1 MPGVNPSNR
10 RLRRA
15 NNLTEYGAASGGFG
29 FGIPNGVG
37 ASYHAFRLFNRIK
50 KECCK
55 EVPPLI
61 PGWKIFDTLT
71 ISANDTE
78 FGKTI
83 AMSEDG
89 TFLAVI
95 AQDTPSQMGTTNG
108 KGSVHIFKLDGDSYT
123 QVSTHYPSAN
133 GMHIGASSFMS
144 QIDISDDGHTVIY
157 HELDTNTSTGSGVII
172 RKNANND
179 QFTTVH
185 KLLSTN
191 AGDESE
197 VAISG
202 DASRVAVASP
212 EKKEIDI
219 YKLNAG
225 NQQYAQEGGTIE
237 NNNNDITKFG
247 QSLSFNTD
255 GSRLVVG
262 TEEGPGLGGFYILGT
277 TGAGGAWASVQEF
290 LGTNAGHEFGKEV
303 AISGD
308 GECIVVSLPTKN
320 QGAINV
326 YNKDANA
333 NTFTLVTAINTIYG
347 GIGHQLGFSLAI
359 SKDGSKIITSNPGY
373 DTPLNNNGMVVVYKK
388 DGNNY
393 VVDDKILTG
402 QTASEQF
409 GRDVAISKD
418 GMKIAGSAPDFNN
431 DKGYV
436 RVFKFH

>member
-71 ISANDTE
+71 IDANDTE
-78 FGKTI
+78 FGKMI

-89 TFLAVI
+89 NFLAVI

-108 KGSVHIFKLDGDSYT
+108 KGSVHIFKLVGDSYT

-133 GMHIGASSFMS
+133 NMRIGASPNMS
-144 QIDISDDGHTVIY
+144 QIDISDDGHTVVY
-157 HELDTNTSTGSGVII
+157 HEFDSNTSTGSGVVI
-172 RKNANND
+172 RKNTNND
-179 QFTTVH
+179 QFTQVH
-185 KLLSTN
+185 KLLSAN
-191 AGDESE
+191 AGEEAE

-202 DASRVAVASP
+202 DASRIAIACP
-212 EKKEIDI
+212 KEKEIDI

-225 NQQYAQEGGTIE
+225 NQQYAKEGGTLE
-237 NNNNDITKFG
+237 NNNNNIQHFG
-247 QSLSFNTD
+247 RSLAFNTD

-303 AISGD
+303 AISGN

-320 QGAINV
+320 QGALNV
-326 YNKDANA
+326 YKKDANA
-333 NTFTLVTAINTIYG
+333 NTFTLETSINSTAGAGNQYG
-347 GIGHQLGFSLAI
+347 MSLAI
-359 SKDGSKIITSNPGY
+359 SKDGSKIITSANRY
-373 DTPLNNNGMVVVYKK
+373 DTPLNNSGMVVVYKK

-402 QTASEQF
+402 QAADERF
-409 GRDVAISKD
+409 GGDVAISKD
-418 GMKIAGSAPDFNN
+418 GKIIAGSAPDFNN

>member
-61 PGWKIFDTLT
+61 PDWKIFDSLFGTT
-71 ISANDTE
+71 NNTE

-95 AQDTPSQMGTTNG
+95 EQDTPSQMGTTGG
-108 KGSVHIFKLDGDSYT
+108 KGSVHIFKLDGDAYT
-123 QVSTHYPSAN
+123 EVSTHYPSAN
-133 GMHIGASSFMS
+133 NMHIGASDNMS
-144 QIDISDDGHTVIY
+144 QIDISDDGLTVIY
-157 HELDTNTSTGSGVII
+157 HEFDSNTRTGSGVVI

-179 QFTTVH
+179 QFTHVH
-185 KLLSTN
+185 KLLSAN
-191 AGDESE
+191 SGDESE

-202 DASRVAVASP
+202 DASRLAVSSP
-212 EKKEIDI
+212 KEKEIDI
-219 YKLNAG
+219 YLLNAG
-225 NQQYAQEGGTIE
+225 NGQYAQEGGTIE
-237 NNNNDITKFG
+237 NNNNAVFNFSR
-247 QSLSFNTD
+247 SLAFNTD

-262 TEEGPGLGGFYILGT
+262 TNDGFYILGN

-303 AISGD
+303 AISGN

-320 QGAINV
+320 QGVINV
-326 YNKDANA
+326 YKKDANA
-333 NTFTLVTAINTIYG
+333 NTFTLETAINSTYG
-347 GIGHQLGFSLAI
+347 GFGHQFGYSLAI
-359 SKDGSKIITSNPGY
+359 SKDGSKIITSNIGY

-402 QTASEQF
+402 GTDGERF

-418 GMKIAGSAPDFNN
+418 GKILAGSAPDFNN